1 MFLLCVFVSDDLFT
15 YAYEHTKKKAKEDC
29 RNTYPHPTPKK
40 KQVHFRVSKNTFF
53 LFCLCV
59 CSSAHVMNVRP
70 FSTFSLSQKSACA
83 RACPA
88 RRPQKK
94 ARRGR
99 EEEEEE
105 EVGCFFSK
113 RRRILREVL
122 PVERRRRRPKFIRW
136 SAGLVVI
143 IIG

>member
-1 MFLLCVFVSDDLFT
+1 MFFCVCLYVTTFSPPPT
-15 YAYEHTKKKAKEDC
+15 NTQKKGKRRLEKPLP
-29 RNTYPHPTPKK
+29 PHPLKK
-40 KQVHFRVSKNTFF
+40 TVHFRVSNAFSFF
-53 LFCLCV
+53 CV
-59 CSSAHVMNVRP
+59 CVRMRTDECTN
-70 FSTFSLSQKSACA
+70 FFYILSLWSACA

-105 EVGCFFSK
+105 VGCFFSK
-113 RRRILREVL
+113 RRRIIREVL